1 MAKIGRNSSYVYV
14 PQFLRDIRKECT
26 HMKKRF
32 LSTLMALCLALS
44 LLPATAL
51 ATGALPETVGEDGY
65 ITLES
70 GDYVLSDETTLPAPI
85 KVTGNVTLDLAGH
98 TLQPAENYSGKHMIR
113 VSEGGNLTLTDSGK
127 TGKITTNNTNGIRG
141 ISNNGTFTMTSG
153 AIEVYSYAIEN
164 IVTQKSYD
172 SKQPVICN
180 INGGEL
186 SASYAWT
193 VLFMGAGMAGKST
206 TSNGQTINSIHTG
219 TEGSVRNDLMQ
230 VNISGN
236 AKITGDQALTT
247 NASSGVY
254 AGFMLNISGNA
265 EISGGE
271 NTQNCGIYLPAVGE
285 TNISGGHIVADQ
297 AIRIAAGKLNITGG
311 IIDST
316 AASNK
321 EDLVAG
327 ASGGT
332 MGALVIGKAGGGYVG
347 DILVNIGEKATIRNV
362 AEGDDPKA
370 AIVVSDKYM
379 SDTSKGYD
387 DFSIEVNVNGATVDG
402 NVVKVSNVDPGL
414 TSDGGDTTLT
424 LNNAAIEG
432 DVINQT
438 AEGNLE
444 ITGGTVTG
452 DVTNSSRGET
462 VISKA
467 EVTGTVSNT
476 DEGGNKGSVA
486 IIDSTVGAVTTGQ
499 DIILVNTSVGDNEPT
514 TDVGENVAMVGAKV
528 YRTLEDAIDA
538 ANKGDT
544 VRLLNDVT
552 LSASGIVGENG
563 AQALTIDK
571 DLTIDGKGKYTIKG
585 ENFAANVRLITV
597 RNNANVTFNEVTLD
611 GGDSKTEPTVQGARH
626 GLNLW
631 NAGKVILNDVRI
643 NNCDWYAVA
652 NNGSELIVNGLTTT
666 GNAWGINI
674 DNNGTAVINN
684 ANISEDSSIVYENG
698 EGNGSLTVNG
708 GTYQNLV
715 VQAEDEEDVCGGT
728 IELKGG
734 SFKGVTTNGKGETND
749 TEIVSI
755 SGGNYDTDVSKYV
768 DSGLTW
774 DPSTG
779 EVAKPVEPDDDDD
792 RPSQGGGS
800 SSSEPSYSPVMDVSK
815 GGSVKVN
822 PRTPGEGDEVT
833 ITVDPDAGYEVDEV
847 IVTDRS
853 GREVDV
859 TAGRDGT
866 YTFEQPKGRV
876 TIAVTFVREGTST
889 FFADVAETYWA
900 YDEIAWAYENGYVNG
915 VTATTFAPGASISR
929 QQIWMILA
937 RIAGDD
943 PADMAAARQWSIDNG
958 ISDGTNPGSA
968 VTRQQLAAL
977 LFRFAGL
984 MGLDTTAGGMAI
996 REFPDYEAV
1005 ASYAVEAMDWAVSAG
1020 IINGTTDGTLNP
1032 TGTATRAQF
1041 AVMLYRF
1048 WTGV

>member
-32 LSTLMALCLALS
+32 LSIMMALCLALS

-51 ATGALPETVGEDGY
+51 AADALPETVGEDGY

-98 TLQPAENYSGKHMIR
+98 TLQPAEKYSGKHMIK

-127 TGKITTNNTNGIRG
+127 TGKITTNDTNGIRG

-153 AIEVYSYAIEN
+153 AIEVHSYAIEN
-164 IVTQKSYD
+164 IVTQESYN

-206 TSNGQTINSIHTG
+206 TSNGQTISSIHTG
-219 TEGSVRNDLMQ
+219 TEGSVRNDLMR

-254 AGFMLNISGNA
+254 AGFTLNISGNA
-265 EISGGE
+265 EISGG
-271 NTQNCGIYLPAVGE
+271 NNAQNCGIYLPAVGE

-316 AASNK
+316 EASNK

-402 NVVKVSNVDPGL
+402 NVVKVSNVKPGS

-452 DVTNSSRGET
+452 DVTNSSKGET
-462 VISKA
+462 VISNA

-476 DEGGNKGSVA
+476 GEGDNKGSVA
-486 IIDSTVGAVTTGQ
+486 IIDSTVGAVSKEDASIT
-499 DIILVNTSVGDNEPT
+499 IVNSTIGDDKEPT
-514 TDVGENVAMVGAKV
+514 TNVGENVAMVGANV
-528 YRTLEDAIDA
+528 YPTLKKAIDA

-552 LSASGIVGENG
+552 LSASGIEGENG

-571 DLTIDGKGKYTIKG
+571 DLTIDGQGKYTIKG
-585 ENFAANVRLITV
+585 KDFASNVRLITV
-597 RNNANVTFNEVTLD
+597 TKGADVTFNEGTGD
-611 GGDSKTEPTVQGARH
+611 GGNIEPDAEGARH

-631 NAGKVILNDVRI
+631 NAGKVMLNNVTI
-643 NNCDWYAVA
+643 KNCDWYAVA
-652 NNGSELIVNGLTTT
+652 NNGSELIVNGLTTN

-674 DNNGTAVINN
+674 DNDGTAVIND

-715 VQAEDEEDVCGGT
+715 VQAENEEDVCGGT
-728 IELKGG
+728 IELKDG
-734 SFKGVTTNGKGETND
+734 SFKGVTTSGEGETND

-755 SGGNYDTDVSKYV
+755 SGGNYKTDVSKYV

-833 ITVDPDAGYEVDEV
+833 ITVDPDRGYEVGDV
-847 IVTDRS
+847 TVTDRS
-853 GREVDV
+853 GRDVRV
-859 TAGRDGT
+859 TAERDGT

-977 LFRFAGL
+977 LYF
-984 MGLDTTAGGMAI
+984 
-996 REFPDYEAV
+996 
-1005 ASYAVEAMDWAVSAG
+1005 
-1020 IINGTTDGTLNP
+1020 
-1032 TGTATRAQF
+1032 
-1041 AVMLYRF
+1041 
-1048 WTGV
+1048 